1 MPKIA
6 EHANAPDCEHG
17 VPIVENASRT
27 GSAANGF
34 NGHFQMKRADISLK
48 LPALG
53 CLQSE

>member
-6 EHANAPDCEHG
+6 EHANAPDFEHG

-34 NGHFQMKRADISLK
+34 NGQFQMKRADISLK